1 MTLILNTA
9 LWQEA
14 RLAGMESGLSLYA
27 LARVQRH
34 TLKYVSRLW
43 IEKQGEQLAETVSA
57 ILMRPV
63 TVDDLFPNWD
73 RPDERPLSEEESGLL
88 QRALG
93 ERSEALSPRELGV
106 VRLTFGLEG
115 QPVSLARVATA
126 LGVTRERI
134 RQIEVS
140 ALEKLEVRLPRGLHK
155 SIVARRCRARLF
167 LKALTRQRRPQRL
180 PIKLAT
186 GRRGSRATA
195 SKTRAAAPTS
205 RVAV

>member
-43 IEKQGEQLAETVSA
+43 IEKHGEHLAETVSA
-57 ILMRPV
+57 VLMRPV
-63 TVDDLFPNWD
+63 TVDDLFPQWD
-73 RPDERPLSEEESGLL
+73 QPDERPLSEEESGLL
-88 QRALG
+88 RGAV
-93 ERSEALSPRELGV
+93 EKRSDTLSPREIGV

-115 QPVSLARVATA
+115 QPVSLARVAVA
-126 LGVTRERI
+126 LGVTRERV
-134 RQIEVS
+134 RQIEAS
-140 ALEKLEVRLPRGLHK
+140 ALKKLEVSLPGGLHK
-155 SIVARRCRARLF
+155 SVVARRRRARLF
-167 LKALTRQRRPQRL
+167 LKALTQKRRPQQLRIRL
-180 PIKLAT
+180 DT
-186 GRRGSRATA
+186 GRKVSRATG
-195 SKTRAAAPTS
+195 SKPRTAAAS

>member
-43 IEKQGEQLAETVSA
+43 IEKHGEHLAETVSA
-57 ILMRPV
+57 VLMRPV
-63 TVDDLFPNWD
+63 TVDDLFPQWD
-73 RPDERPLSEEESGLL
+73 QPDERPLSEEESGLL
-88 QRALG
+88 RGAV
-93 ERSEALSPRELGV
+93 EKRSDTLSPREIGV

-115 QPVSLARVATA
+115 QPVSLARVAVA
-126 LGVTRERI
+126 LGVTRERV
-134 RQIEVS
+134 RQIEAS
-140 ALEKLEVRLPRGLHK
+140 ALKKLEVSLPGGLHK
-155 SIVARRCRARLF
+155 SVVARRRRARLL
-167 LKALTRQRRPQRL
+167 LKALTQKRRPQQLRIRL
-180 PIKLAT
+180 DTVRK
-186 GRRGSRATA
+186 GSRATA
-195 SKTRAAAPTS
+195 SKPRTAATS

>member
-43 IEKQGEQLAETVSA
+43 IEKHGEHLAETVSA

-63 TVDDLFPNWD
+63 TVDDLFPQWD
-73 RPDERPLSEEESGLL
+73 RPDERPLSEEENALL
-88 QRALG
+88 RRAVA
-93 ERSEALSPRELGV
+93 ERSEALNPREIGV

-115 QPVSLARVATA
+115 QPVSLARVAMA
-126 LGVTRERI
+126 LGVTRERV
-134 RQIEVS
+134 RQIEAS
-140 ALEKLEVRLPRGLHK
+140 ALEKLEVLLPRGLHK
-155 SIVARRCRARLF
+155 SVVARRRRARL
-167 LKALTRQRRPQRL
+167 LLTALTRKRRRQGLRIAL
-180 PIKLAT
+180 PE
-186 GRRGSRATA
+186 GRGSAVGA
-195 SKTRAAAPTS
+195 VAKARAAAPTS
-205 RVAV
+205 GVAV